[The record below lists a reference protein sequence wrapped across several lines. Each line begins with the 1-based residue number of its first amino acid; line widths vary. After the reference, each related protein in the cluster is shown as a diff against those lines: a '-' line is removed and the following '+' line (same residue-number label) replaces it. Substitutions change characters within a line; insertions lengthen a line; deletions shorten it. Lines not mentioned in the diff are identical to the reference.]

1 MNYSEGK
8 DLWEFSI
15 NGVDLYTSLNYLIIF
30 SFVGWVWESCYVSV
44 RQHKL
49 VNRGYVTG
57 PFCTIYG
64 FGALSLYI
72 ILRPVSGNYL
82 LLFLCGSF
90 VATVLEYYTAAVME
104 YLFHTSWWD
113 YSYQKYN
120 YKGRICL
127 SSSIAWGV
135 CAILLFAFFSPLAD
149 RFISLY
155 SVKTGK
161 RMMAV
166 IGILYA
172 IDYTFATIAAV
183 DVSKQIVKLESML
196 DDISDLLKSSKVYST
211 GEELVDRLGAFK
223 RQIMEIDYYKR
234 YSKRLEVREA
244 VWQERFS
251 KISSNAMNSELVEA
265 LRKITD
271 RFEDSVKGLKFL
283 QNRILSAYPHMKSRD
298 LMNRFR
304 NKK

>member
-1 MNYSEGK
+1 MWN
-8 DLWEFSI
+8 FSI
-15 NGVDLYTSLNYLIIF
+15 NGVDLYTSLSYLIIF
-30 SFVGWVWESCYVSV
+30 SFIGWVWESCYVSV

-72 ILRPVSGNYL
+72 ILNPFSKNYI
-82 LLFLCGSF
+82 LLFFVGSL
-90 VATVLEYYTAAVME
+90 VATILEYFTAAVME

-135 CAILLFAFFSPLAD
+135 CAVLLFAFFSPLAN
-149 RFISLY
+149 RFIALF
-155 SVKTGK
+155 SVKSGK
-161 RMMAV
+161 RIMAV
-166 IGILYA
+166 IGIIYV
-172 IDYTFATIAAV
+172 IDYTFATFAAV

-196 DDISDLLKSSKVYST
+196 DDISELLRNSRAFST
-211 GEELVDRLGAFK
+211 GEELVDRLSAFK

-234 YSKRLEVREA
+234 YSKRLEIREA
-244 VWQERFS
+244 VWQDRLS
-251 KISSNAMNSELVEA
+251 KISSSALNSEVVES

-283 QNRILSAYPHMKSRD
+283 QNRILSAYPHMKSRE
-298 LMNRFR
+298 LMNKFR
-304 NKK
+304 NRK